1 MQELPASAQVV
12 RSRWTQLQLLMAGS
26 EPLPK
31 GAGRRGEDPAS
42 AAHAAA
48 DNFSHPPSLPS
59 IALASTGLP
68 RKPEQ
73 LRCRRSLQDEL
84 LAGGRSARLPAGAA
98 SLPFPLPFGCFPF
111 SPPHSRSPRPC
122 GCPKTC
128 CASPGAE
135 QGPGSPCTEGA
146 PGGERRT
153 WGGFVGLAAPTRSRR
168 APSSPK
174 GVSRV
179 RNKGSRQRVGDG
191 E

>member
-98 SLPFPLPFGCFPF
+98 SLPFPSDAFP
-111 SPPHSRSPRPC
+111 SPLLTAAPH
-122 GCPKTC
+122 
-128 CASPGAE
+128 
-135 QGPGSPCTEGA
+135 GPAGA
-146 PGGERRT
+146 PKPAAPHPGQSRAPAAPALRVPRVGKGAP
-153 WGGFVGLAAPTRSRR
+153 GGFVGLAAPTRSRR

-174 GVSRV
+174 GVSRD